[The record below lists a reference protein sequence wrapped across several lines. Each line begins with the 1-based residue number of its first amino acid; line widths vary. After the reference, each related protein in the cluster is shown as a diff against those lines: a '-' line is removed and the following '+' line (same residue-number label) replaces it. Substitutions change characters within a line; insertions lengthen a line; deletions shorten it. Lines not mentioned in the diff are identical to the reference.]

1 MTLNIS
7 FFAYFSLFLSSCTTC
22 LDKRLIPRRG
32 EVRAGAGGG
41 QAGGCFDHH
50 DGGDEGDNGCGGC
63 FDDRDGGD
71 DGDEGDKGDDGC
83 GGCEDGDGDV

>member
-50 DGGDEGDNGCGGC
+50 DGGDEGDG
-63 FDDRDGGD
+63 
-71 DGDEGDKGDDGC
+71 DGC
-83 GGCEDGDGDV
+83 GGCEDGDGDM